1 MSPTGQHCGVLMSHE
16 SIISAPHYHGP
27 YEFVLL
33 SRNKRIEPAGHMRQ
47 PQTDTMHPPGTPIW
61 DRGRFVWDE
70 EIVDFDEKVFETGEW
85 KVLNVMLI
93 RWDET
98 RGQAERVAVGRMH
111 EDTWNELGPQNKD
124 VVMR

>member
-1 MSPTGQHCGVLMSHE
+1 M
-16 SIISAPHYHGP
+16 
-27 YEFVLL
+27 
-33 SRNKRIEPAGHMRQ
+33 
-47 PQTDTMHPPGTPIW
+47 
-61 DRGRFVWDE
+61 WDE